1 MKKILVGLTAL
12 AVMALAAGPALA
24 NGWQYSVGNGA
35 IVINNV
41 GAASYTGGNGIANSE
56 NEDMNVGG
64 NISSNNDGNTIKT
77 GNAESNV
84 KSYVVVNSNVALD
97 GCCGPKEQV
106 VVENFAYLD
115 NSVIAISDT
124 GGNGIANSENSYGWF
139 GGNISSNN
147 DGNTIKTGN
156 ANSNVNS
163 YVAVNSNVA
172 LDGCC
177 GPKEQYVGE
186 WNWAEVDN
194 EVMAI
199 AATGGNGIANSENDD
214 MGVGGN
220 ISSNND
226 RNTINTG
233 NAESNVYSIVVINSN
248 ISRIL
253 R

>member
-12 AVMALAAGPALA
+12 ALLAMAAGPALA
-24 NGWQYSVGNGA
+24 NCLWCDGEQYSVGNGA

-41 GAASYTGGNGIANSE
+41 GAASYTGGNGIANSS
-56 NEDMNVGG
+56 NNGMGVGG
-64 NISSNNDGNTIKT
+64 NISSNNDNNKITT
-77 GNAESNV
+77 GDATAYAGAINV
-84 KSYVVVNSNVALD
+84 
-97 GCCGPKEQV
+97 
-106 VVENFAYLD
+106 
-115 NSVIAISDT
+115 
-124 GGNGIANSENSYGWF
+124 
-139 GGNISSNN
+139 
-147 DGNTIKTGN
+147 
-156 ANSNVNS
+156 
-163 YVAVNSNVA
+163 VNSNVA

>member
-12 AVMALAAGPALA
+12 ALLAMAAGPALA
-24 NGWQYSVGNGA
+24 NCLWCDGEQYSVGNGA

-147 DGNTIKTGN
+147 DENIIK
-156 ANSNVNS
+156 
-163 YVAVNSNVA
+163 
-172 LDGCC
+172 
-177 GPKEQYVGE
+177 
-186 WNWAEVDN
+186 
-194 EVMAI
+194 
-199 AATGGNGIANSENDD
+199 
-214 MGVGGN
+214 
-220 ISSNND
+220 
-226 RNTINTG
+226 TG